1 MKILL
6 PLTLLVF
13 ALALSLGCSTNRP
26 SSIAITETP
35 SDGPTV
41 YGQLSVSLDHA
52 STR

>member
-1 MKILL
+1 MKTLL
-6 PLTLLVF
+6 TLTLLAV
-13 ALALSLGCSTNRP
+13 ALALGACSTNRSGP
-26 SSIAITETP
+26 VASADTP

>member
-1 MKILL
+1 MKTLL
-6 PLTLLVF
+6 PLALLLV
-13 ALALSLGCSTNRP
+13 ALALGACSTKRP
-26 SSIAITETP
+26 GPVAGTDTM

>member
-1 MKILL
+1 MKPFLS
-6 PLTLLVF
+6 LTLLVV
-13 ALALSLGCSTNRP
+13 ALALGACSTNRP
-26 SSIAITETP
+26 GPVAGTDTA